1 MKTFWRNHESFGN
14 QIAQEEVLFWGKFN
28 PMQQSI
34 IFQTSPDE
42 LVEAIKQVVQVEIAK
57 IGDQKTKA
65 TNHNHREVLTRKE
78 TAELLGVSLVTI
90 HDWSRSGIIHP
101 YKLGNRTYFKRSE
114 IMEVLNQS
122 NPKNHDRAK

>member
-1 MKTFWRNHESFGN
+1 MEQVFFNVPLSKLEPVVKRWIREIHSEFQSEKVES
-14 QIAQEEVLFWGKFN
+14 
-28 PMQQSI
+28 
-34 IFQTSPDE
+34 TD
-42 LVEAIKQVVQVEIAK
+42 
-57 IGDQKTKA
+57 
-65 TNHNHREVLTRKE
+65 HREVLTRKE

>member
-1 MKTFWRNHESFGN
+1 MKSTLL
-14 QIAQEEVLFWGKFN
+14 I
-28 PMQQSI
+28 
-34 IFQTSPDE
+34 QTSPDE
-42 LVEAIKQVVQVEIAK
+42 LVEAIKQVVQIEIAK
-57 IGDQKTKA
+57 IGDQNTPQA
-65 TNHNHREVLTRKE
+65 NLREVLTRKE

-122 NPKNHDRAK
+122 NPKTDDRTK

>member
-1 MKTFWRNHESFGN
+1 MF
-14 QIAQEEVLFWGKFN
+14 
-28 PMQQSI
+28 
-34 IFQTSPDE
+34 FQTSPDE
-42 LVEAIKQVVQVEIAK
+42 LVAAIKQVVQTEIAK
-57 IGDQKTKA
+57 IGDQKNTQ
-65 TNHNHREVLTRKE
+65 TNPREVLTRKE

-122 NPKNHDRAK
+122 NPKTDDRTK

>member
-1 MKTFWRNHESFGN
+1 
-14 QIAQEEVLFWGKFN
+14 
-28 PMQQSI
+28 MQSSI
-34 IFQTSPDE
+34 LIQTSPDE
-42 LVEAIKQVVQVEIAK
+42 LVEAIKQVVQLEIAK
-57 IGDQKTKA
+57 IGNQTTTSTD
-65 TNHNHREVLTRKE
+65 HREVLTRKE